1 MGDRLPSF
9 EEAAGRAVEAVSR
22 PAAEPDDYHVGAELR
37 DARRRLGVDLETA
50 ASDLNIRADY
60 LIGLERNDHAA
71 LPGLAY
77 AIGFV
82 RSYATYVGLD
92 PGKMARRFRE
102 ETSKSPVKQDY
113 TWLKPIEQSRISRG
127 LVLVLSLA
135 IAGSAYTAWYYRTA
149 DVRKPAAAADAAII
163 RGAAPVAAARADE
176 AGKTAGTVRPPGSGV
191 YSDEDAGADTTAPPA
206 RDDNAGLPASARPDG
221 TLEDGAGAQ
230 REVETAALPPGTSVS
245 APSGDT
251 ARPGPDAARDPEP
264 QSTVATPAPT
274 PTPAPTIILKALG
287 LSWIR
292 VRDPKTGR
300 VVVEGIMKPGNEI
313 TLPDEAGL
321 VLDAGRPNQIEFS
334 IGGKSAGLA
343 GTTAAVRH
351 DISLDPARLVR
362 NTAAAA
368 TRETAAPEAG
378 SAQAGAGNAET
389 GNPGAQTVATGRRV
403 VLRALG
409 LVWIR
414 VRDPRTGRVVVEGIM
429 KQGNEVTLPD
439 DPGLVLDAGRPNQL
453 EFSIGGKSAGLAGA
467 SAAVRHNIS
476 LDPARLVRNT
486 AAAATQEMP
495 APEAGSG
502 RADTA
507 NEEGGNPEP
516 QAAASDGTIV
526 LRALDLVWIRVRHPQ
541 TRRVVVEGI
550 LKKGNVVKVP
560 DDPGLVLDVGRAN
573 QIEYRIDGKSAGLAG
588 ESPGPVHNLS
598 LDPARLKRGG

>member
-22 PAAEPDDYHVGAELR
+22 PAAEPDDYHIGAELR

-191 YSDEDAGADTTAPPA
+191 YSDKDSGVDTTAPPA

-251 ARPGPDAARDPEP
+251 ARPGRDAARDPES
-264 QSTVATPAPT
+264 QSTAPAPA
-274 PTPAPTIILKALG
+274 PAPAPAIILKALG
-287 LSWIR
+287 LVWIR
-292 VRDPKTGR
+292 VRDPGTGR

-313 TLPDEAGL
+313 TLPDKAGL

-343 GTTAAVRH
+343 GASAAVRH
-351 DISLDPARLVR
+351 DISLDPDRLNR
-362 NTAAAA
+362 AAAA

-378 SAQAGAGNAET
+378 GAQAGSDRASAGNAET
-389 GNPGAQTVATGRRV
+389 GNPEAQTVATGRRV

-453 EFSIGGKSAGLAGA
+453 EYVIGGKSAGLAGA

-486 AAAATQEMP
+486 AAAATQEMRRRRRRPGRQRPGQRRQRRNRESRGADGRHGP
-495 APEAGSG
+495 ARRSQGAGP
-502 RADTA
+502 R
-507 NEEGGNPEP
+507 
-516 QAAASDGTIV
+516 
-526 LRALDLVWIRVRHPQ
+526 L
-541 TRRVVVEGI
+541 
-550 LKKGNVVKVP
+550 
-560 DDPGLVLDVGRAN
+560 DPGPRSPHRPGGR
-573 QIEYRIDGKSAGLAG
+573 
-588 ESPGPVHNLS
+588 
-598 LDPARLKRGG
+598 

>member
-1 MGDRLPSF
+1 MPSF
-9 EEAAGRAVEAVSR
+9 DEAAGRAVEAVFR

-82 RSYATYVGLD
+82 RSYASYVGLD
-92 PGKMARRFRE
+92 PAKMARRFRE

-113 TWLKPIEQSRISRG
+113 TWLKPIEQNRITRG

-163 RGAAPVAAARADE
+163 RGAAPVSAARADE

-230 REVETAALPPGTSVS
+230 WEVETAALPPGTSVFI
-245 APSGDT
+245 PSGDT
-251 ARPGPDAARDPEP
+251 ARPGRDAARDPES
-264 QSTVATPAPT
+264 QSTA
-274 PTPAPTIILKALG
+274 PTPAPAPAPAIILKALG
-287 LSWIR
+287 LVWIR
-292 VRDPKTGR
+292 VRDPGTGR

-313 TLPDEAGL
+313 TLPDKAGL

-343 GTTAAVRH
+343 GASAAVRH
-351 DISLDPARLVR
+351 DISLDPDRLNR
-362 NTAAAA
+362 AAAA

-378 SAQAGAGNAET
+378 GAQAGSDRASAGNAET
-389 GNPGAQTVATGRRV
+389 GNPEAQTVATGRRV

-453 EFSIGGKSAGLAGA
+453 EYVIGGKSAGLAGA

-495 APEAGSG
+495 APEAGSD
-502 RADTA
+502 RADAA
-507 NEEGGNPEP
+507 NEEAGNPEP
-516 QAAASDGTIV
+516 QAAAPDGTIV
-526 LRALDLVWIRVRHPQ
+526 LKALDLVWIRVRHPQ

>member
-1 MGDRLPSF
+1 MPSF
-9 EEAAGRAVEAVSR
+9 DEAAGRAVEAVFR

-37 DARRRLGVDLETA
+37 DARRRLGVDLKTA

-82 RSYATYVGLD
+82 RSYASYVGLD
-92 PGKMARRFRE
+92 PAKMARRFRE
-102 ETSKSPVKQDY
+102 ETSKSPIKQDY
-113 TWLKPIEQSRISRG
+113 TWLKPIEQNRITRG

-176 AGKTAGTVRPPGSGV
+176 AGKTAGTVRPPGSDKDSGV
-191 YSDEDAGADTTAPPA
+191 DTTAPPA

-245 APSGDT
+245 APPGTSVSGDT
-251 ARPGPDAARDPEP
+251 ARPGRDAARDPES
-264 QSTVATPAPT
+264 QSTAPAPA
-274 PTPAPTIILKALG
+274 PAPAIILKALG
-287 LSWIR
+287 LVWIR
-292 VRDPKTGR
+292 VRDPGTGR

-334 IGGKSAGLA
+334 IGGRSAGLA
-343 GTTAAVRH
+343 GASAAVRH
-351 DISLDPARLVR
+351 DISLDPDRLNR
-362 NTAAAA
+362 AAAA

-389 GNPGAQTVATGRRV
+389 GNPGAQTVATDRRV

-550 LKKGNVVKVP
+550 MKKGNVVNVP

>member
-1 MGDRLPSF
+1 MPSF
-9 EEAAGRAVEAVSR
+9 DEAAGRAVEAVFR

-37 DARRRLGVDLETA
+37 DARRRLGVDLKTA

-82 RSYATYVGLD
+82 RSYASYVGLD
-92 PGKMARRFRE
+92 PAKMARRFRE
-102 ETSKSPVKQDY
+102 ETSKSPIKQDY
-113 TWLKPIEQSRISRG
+113 TWLKPIEQNRITRG

-176 AGKTAGTVRPPGSGV
+176 AGKTAGTVRPPGSDKDSGV
-191 YSDEDAGADTTAPPA
+191 DTTAPPA

-245 APSGDT
+245 APPGTSVSGDT
-251 ARPGPDAARDPEP
+251 ARPGRDAARDPES
-264 QSTVATPAPT
+264 QSTAPAPA
-274 PTPAPTIILKALG
+274 PAPAIILKALG
-287 LSWIR
+287 LVWIR
-292 VRDPKTGR
+292 VRDPGTGR

-334 IGGKSAGLA
+334 IGGRSAGLA
-343 GTTAAVRH
+343 GASAAVRH
-351 DISLDPARLVR
+351 DISLDPDRLNR
-362 NTAAAA
+362 AAAA

-550 LKKGNVVKVP
+550 MKKGNVVNVP

>member
-1 MGDRLPSF
+1 MGDRMPSF

-113 TWLKPIEQSRISRG
+113 TWLKPIEQSRFSRS

-163 RGAAPVAAARADE
+163 QGAAPVAAARADE
-176 AGKTAGTVRPPGSGV
+176 AGKTAGTIRPPGS
-191 YSDEDAGADTTAPPA
+191 DKDAGADTAAPPA
-206 RDDNAGLPASARPDG
+206 RDDHAGLPPSARPDG
-221 TLEDGAGAQ
+221 NLGDGAGAQ
-230 REVETAALPPGTSVS
+230 QEVETAALPPGRSVS

-251 ARPGPDAARDPEP
+251 ARPGRDDAPDPEP
-264 QSTVATPAPT
+264 QSTVATPAPALT
-274 PTPAPTIILKALG
+274 PAPTPAPTIILKALG
-287 LSWIR
+287 LVWIR

-300 VVVEGIMKPGNEI
+300 VVVEGIMKQGNEV

-321 VLDAGRPNQIEFS
+321 VLDAGRPNQIEFLV
-334 IGGKSAGLA
+334 GGRSAGLA
-343 GTTAAVRH
+343 GASAAVRH
-351 DISLDPARLVR
+351 NISLDPARLVR
-362 NTAAAA
+362 DTAAAA
-368 TRETAAPEAG
+368 TREPAAPEAG
-378 SAQAGAGNAET
+378 RDRAGAGNAET
-389 GNPGAQTVATGRRV
+389 GNPDAQTVATGRSV

-439 DPGLVLDAGRPNQL
+439 DPGLFLDVGRPNQL
-453 EFSIGGKSAGLAGA
+453 EYVIGGKSAGLAGA

-486 AAAATQEMP
+486 AAAAPREMP
-495 APEAGSG
+495 APEAGSD
-502 RADTA
+502 RADAA

-526 LRALDLVWIRVRHPQ
+526 LKALDLVWIRVRHPQ

-550 LKKGNVVKVP
+550 MKKGNVVKLP

>member
-1 MGDRLPSF
+1 MGDRMPFF

-37 DARRRLGVDLETA
+37 DARRRLGVNLETA
-50 ASDLNIRADY
+50 AGDLNIRADY

-113 TWLKPIEQSRISRG
+113 TWLKPIEQSRFSRS

-163 RGAAPVAAARADE
+163 QGAAPVAAARADE
-176 AGKTAGTVRPPGSGV
+176 AGKTAGTIRPPGS
-191 YSDEDAGADTTAPPA
+191 DKDAGADTAAPPA
-206 RDDNAGLPASARPDG
+206 RDDHAGLPPSARPDG
-221 TLEDGAGAQ
+221 NLEDGAGAQ

-251 ARPGPDAARDPEP
+251 ARPGRDDAPDPEP
-264 QSTVATPAPT
+264 QSTVATPAPALT
-274 PTPAPTIILKALG
+274 PALTPAPTIILKALG
-287 LSWIR
+287 LVWIR

-300 VVVEGIMKPGNEI
+300 VVVEGIMKQGNEV

-321 VLDAGRPNQIEFS
+321 VLDAGRPNQIEYV

-343 GTTAAVRH
+343 GASAAVRH
-351 DISLDPARLVR
+351 NISLDPDRLNR
-362 NTAAAA
+362 AAAA
-368 TRETAAPEAG
+368 TREPAAPEAG
-378 SAQAGAGNAET
+378 RDRAGAGNAET
-389 GNPGAQTVATGRRV
+389 GNPDAQTVATGRSV

-439 DPGLVLDAGRPNQL
+439 DPGLFLDAGRPNQL
-453 EFSIGGKSAGLAGA
+453 EYVIGGKSAGLAGA

-486 AAAATQEMP
+486 AAAAPREMP
-495 APEAGSG
+495 APEAGSD
-502 RADTA
+502 RADAA

-526 LRALDLVWIRVRHPQ
+526 LKALDLVWIRVRHPQ

-550 LKKGNVVKVP
+550 MKKGNVVKLP

>member
-1 MGDRLPSF
+1 MPSF
-9 EEAAGRAVEAVSR
+9 DEAAGRAVEAVFR

-37 DARRRLGVDLETA
+37 DARRRLGVDLKTA

-82 RSYATYVGLD
+82 RSYASYVGLD
-92 PGKMARRFRE
+92 PAKMARRFRE
-102 ETSKSPVKQDY
+102 ETSKSPIKQDY

-176 AGKTAGTVRPPGSGV
+176 AGKTAGTVRPAGSDKDSGV
-191 YSDEDAGADTTAPPA
+191 DTTAPPA

-230 REVETAALPPGTSVS
+230 WEVETAALPPGTSVFI
-245 APSGDT
+245 PSGDT
-251 ARPGPDAARDPEP
+251 ARPGRDAARDPES
-264 QSTVATPAPT
+264 QSTAPAPA
-274 PTPAPTIILKALG
+274 PAPAIILKALG
-287 LSWIR
+287 LVWIR
-292 VRDPKTGR
+292 VRDPGTGR

-313 TLPDEAGL
+313 TLPDKAGL

-343 GTTAAVRH
+343 GASAAVRH
-351 DISLDPARLVR
+351 DISLDPDRLNR
-362 NTAAAA
+362 AAAA

-378 SAQAGAGNAET
+378 GAQAGSDRASAGNAET
-389 GNPGAQTVATGRRV
+389 GNPEAQTVATGRRV

-453 EFSIGGKSAGLAGA
+453 EFLIGGKSAGLAGA

-495 APEAGSG
+495 APEAGSD
-502 RADTA
+502 RADAA
-507 NEEGGNPEP
+507 NEEAGNPEP
-516 QAAASDGTIV
+516 QAAAPDGTIV
-526 LRALDLVWIRVRHPQ
+526 LKALDLVWIRVRHPQ

>member
-37 DARRRLGVDLETA
+37 DARRRLGVNLETA

-163 RGAAPVAAARADE
+163 QGAAPVAAARADE

-245 APSGDT
+245 VPSGDT
-251 ARPGPDAARDPEP
+251 ARPGRDAARDPEP
-264 QSTVATPAPT
+264 QSTVATPAPAL
-274 PTPAPTIILKALG
+274 TPAPTIILKALG
-287 LSWIR
+287 LAWIR

-343 GTTAAVRH
+343 GASAAVRH

-453 EFSIGGKSAGLAGA
+453 EYVIGGKSAGLAGA

-495 APEAGSG
+495 APEAGSD
-502 RADTA
+502 RADAA
-507 NEEGGNPEP
+507 NEEAGNPEP

-526 LRALDLVWIRVRHPQ
+526 LKALDLVWIRVRHPQ

>member
-1 MGDRLPSF
+1 MGDRMPFF
-9 EEAAGRAVEAVSR
+9 EGAAGRAAEAVSR

-113 TWLKPIEQSRISRG
+113 TWLKPIEQSRFSRS

-149 DVRKPAAAADAAII
+149 DVRKPAAAADAAIFQ
-163 RGAAPVAAARADE
+163 GAAPVAAARADE
-176 AGKTAGTVRPPGSGV
+176 AGKTAGTVRPPGS
-191 YSDEDAGADTTAPPA
+191 DKDAGADTAAP
-206 RDDNAGLPASARPDG
+206 PASARPDG
-221 TLEDGAGAQ
+221 NLEDGAGAQ

-245 APSGDT
+245 VPSGDT
-251 ARPGPDAARDPEP
+251 ARPARDDAPDTEP
-264 QSTVATPAPT
+264 QSTVATPAPAPAPT
-274 PTPAPTIILKALG
+274 RTPAPTIILKALG
-287 LSWIR
+287 LAWIR

-300 VVVEGIMKPGNEI
+300 VVVEGIMKQGNEV

-321 VLDAGRPNQIEFS
+321 VLDAGRPNQIEFLV
-334 IGGKSAGLA
+334 GGRSAGLA
-343 GTTAAVRH
+343 GESAAVRH
-351 DISLDPARLVR
+351 DISLDPDRLNR
-362 NTAAAA
+362 AAAA
-368 TRETAAPEAG
+368 ARETAAPEASGAHAG
-378 SAQAGAGNAET
+378 SARAGTGNAET
-389 GNPGAQTVATGRRV
+389 GNPEAQTVATGRRV

-495 APEAGSG
+495 VPEAGSG

-526 LRALDLVWIRVRHPQ
+526 LKALDLVWIRVRHPQ
-541 TRRVVVEGI
+541 TRRVVIEGI
-550 LKKGNVVKVP
+550 LKKGNVVNVP

>member
-1 MGDRLPSF
+1 MPSF
-9 EEAAGRAVEAVSR
+9 DEAAGRAVEAVFR

-37 DARRRLGVDLETA
+37 DARRRLGVDLKTA

-82 RSYATYVGLD
+82 RSYASYVGLD
-92 PGKMARRFRE
+92 PAKMARRFRE
-102 ETSKSPVKQDY
+102 ETSKSPIKQDY
-113 TWLKPIEQSRISRG
+113 TWLKPIEQSRITRG

-206 RDDNAGLPASARPDG
+206 RDDNAGLPASARPDV

-264 QSTVATPAPT
+264 QSTVPTPART

-292 VRDPKTGR
+292 VRNPKTGR

-389 GNPGAQTVATGRRV
+389 GNPEAQTVATGRRV

-439 DPGLVLDAGRPNQL
+439 DPGLVLDAGRP
-453 EFSIGGKSAGLAGA
+453 EPDRICR
-467 SAAVRHNIS
+467 SAASRPAWRAHRRQCATIS
-476 LDPARLVRNT
+476 PSIRPDWSGIQPPPQRRKCLRRRP
-486 AAAATQEMP
+486 AAAGPIQQTKKAAIPNRRRPLPT
-495 APEAGSG
+495 
-502 RADTA
+502 
-507 NEEGGNPEP
+507 EP
-516 QAAASDGTIV
+516 S
-526 LRALDLVWIRVRHPQ
+526 
-541 TRRVVVEGI
+541 
-550 LKKGNVVKVP
+550 
-560 DDPGLVLDVGRAN
+560 
-573 QIEYRIDGKSAGLAG
+573 S
-588 ESPGPVHNLS
+588 
-598 LDPARLKRGG
+598 

>member
-1 MGDRLPSF
+1 MGDRMPFF
-9 EEAAGRAVEAVSR
+9 EGAAGRAAEAVSR

-77 AIGFV
+77 SIGFV
-82 RSYATYVGLD
+82 RSYATYVGLE
-92 PGKMARRFRE
+92 PAKMARRFRE

-113 TWLKPIEQSRISRG
+113 TWLKPIEQSRFSRS

-163 RGAAPVAAARADE
+163 QGAAPVSAARADE
-176 AGKTAGTVRPPGSGV
+176 AGKTAGTVRPPGSGA
-191 YSDEDAGADTTAPPA
+191 YSDEDAGAEATAPPA

-251 ARPGPDAARDPEP
+251 TRPGRDDAPDREP
-264 QSTVATPAPT
+264 QSTVPTPA
-274 PTPAPTIILKALG
+274 PAPTIILKALG
-287 LSWIR
+287 LVWIR
-292 VRDPKTGR
+292 VRDPGTGR
-300 VVVEGIMKPGNEI
+300 VVVEGIMKQGNEI
-313 TLPDEAGL
+313 TVPDEAGL

-343 GTTAAVRH
+343 GESAAVRH
-351 DISLDPARLVR
+351 NISLDPARLVR
-362 NTAAAA
+362 NAAATA

-378 SAQAGAGNAET
+378 RAQAGAGIAET
-389 GNPGAQTVATGRRV
+389 GNPEAQSVATGRSV

-414 VRDPRTGRVVVEGIM
+414 VRDPKTDRVVVEGVM

-453 EFSIGGKSAGLAGA
+453 EYVIGGKSAGLAGA

-476 LDPARLVRNT
+476 LDPASLVRNT
-486 AAAATQEMP
+486 AAAAPREMP
-495 APEAGSG
+495 APEAGSD
-502 RADTA
+502 RADAA

-526 LRALDLVWIRVRHPQ
+526 LKALDLVWIRVRHPQ
-541 TRRVVVEGI
+541 TRRVVVEGVM
-550 LKKGNVVKVP
+550 KKGNVIKVP

>member
-1 MGDRLPSF
+1 MPSF
-9 EEAAGRAVEAVSR
+9 DEAAGRAVEAVFR

-82 RSYATYVGLD
+82 RSYASYVGLD
-92 PGKMARRFRE
+92 PAKMARRFRE

-206 RDDNAGLPASARPDG
+206 RDDNAGLPASARPDV

-245 APSGDT
+245 GDT

-264 QSTVATPAPT
+264 QSTVPTPALT

-343 GTTAAVRH
+343 GASAAVRH

-362 NTAAAA
+362 DTAAAE

-453 EFSIGGKSAGLAGA
+453 EYVIGGKSAGLAGA

-495 APEAGSG
+495 APEAGSD
-502 RADTA
+502 RADAA
-507 NEEGGNPEP
+507 NEEAGNPEP

-541 TRRVVVEGI
+541 TRRVVMEGI
-550 LKKGNVVKVP
+550 MKKGNVVNVP

>member
-1 MGDRLPSF
+1 MGDRMPFF
-9 EEAAGRAVEAVSR
+9 EGAAGRAAEAVSR

-77 AIGFV
+77 SIGFV
-82 RSYATYVGLD
+82 RSYATYVGLE
-92 PGKMARRFRE
+92 PAKMARRFRE

-113 TWLKPIEQSRISRG
+113 TWLKPIEQSRFSRS

-163 RGAAPVAAARADE
+163 QGAAPVSAARADE
-176 AGKTAGTVRPPGSGV
+176 AGKMAGTVRPPGSGA
-191 YSDEDAGADTTAPPA
+191 YSDEDAGAEATAPPA

-251 ARPGPDAARDPEP
+251 TRPGRDDAPDREP
-264 QSTVATPAPT
+264 QSTTPAPA
-274 PTPAPTIILKALG
+274 PAIILKALG
-287 LSWIR
+287 LVWIR
-292 VRDPKTGR
+292 VRDPGTGR

-313 TLPDEAGL
+313 TLPDKAGL

-343 GTTAAVRH
+343 GASAAVRH
-351 DISLDPARLVR
+351 DISLDPDRLNR
-362 NTAAAA
+362 AAAA

-378 SAQAGAGNAET
+378 GAQAGSDRASAGNAET
-389 GNPGAQTVATGRRV
+389 GNPEAQTVATGRRV

-453 EFSIGGKSAGLAGA
+453 EYVIGGKSAGLAGA

-495 APEAGSG
+495 APEAGSD
-502 RADTA
+502 RADAA

-526 LRALDLVWIRVRHPQ
+526 LKALDLVWIRVRHPQ
-541 TRRVVVEGI
+541 TRRVVVEGVM
-550 LKKGNVVKVP
+550 KKGNVIKVP